1 MPEDRAVIK
10 TVRKYARRRSIES
23 KVREYL
29 SAHSPELTDHADRDM
44 IYHELLELANETIDQ
59 LPHKRKI
66 VYKLSRQKG

>member
-1 MPEDRAVIK
+1 
-10 TVRKYARRRSIES
+10 
-23 KVREYL
+23 
-29 SAHSPELTDHADRDM
+29 M